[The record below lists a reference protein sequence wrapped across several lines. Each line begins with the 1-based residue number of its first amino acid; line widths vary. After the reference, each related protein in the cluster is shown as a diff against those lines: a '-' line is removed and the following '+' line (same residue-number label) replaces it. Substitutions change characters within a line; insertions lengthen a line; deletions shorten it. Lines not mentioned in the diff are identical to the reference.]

1 MSLKYKVPFLITC
14 LSVLAGMSNTV
25 GNTSHTYDNAR
36 KVITDLV
43 GEKSVIDT
51 TSVALVEKYNVRRPV
66 SAMAQNYDVIYTT
79 NDGAQF
85 RRSGGTRA
93 WRNNNPGCLRFSD
106 FTQNNGAIGHAGGFA
121 VFPDEDTGM
130 RAIFALLRS
139 DKYSAKTIAS
149 AMHSYAPPF
158 ENDTHAYNRYVQ
170 RMTGLAP
177 NLILGS
183 LSDEQ
188 IKGLTLAIRR
198 VEGWRIGTEVQTR
211 PDTLFA
217 RFVGDKMQKAI

>member
-1 MSLKYKVPFLITC
+1 MSLKYKIPTLLTC
-14 LSVLAGMSNTV
+14 ISLLAGMSNTV
-25 GNTSHTYDNAR
+25 GNPSHSYDNAQ
-36 KVITDLV
+36 KLIADLFD
-43 GEKSVIDT
+43 EKSVIDT
-51 TSVALVEKYNVRRPV
+51 ASVALVEPYNVRRPV
-66 SAMAQNYDVIYTT
+66 SASAHNYDVIYTT

-106 FTQNNGAIGHAGGFA
+106 FTQDNGAIGHAGGFA

-130 RAIFALLRS
+130 DAIFALLRS

-170 RMTGLAP
+170 RLTGLSP
-177 NLILGS
+177 NLVLGS

-188 IKGLTLAIRR
+188 IKRLTLAIRR

-211 PDTLFA
+211 PDTVVA
-217 RFVGDKMQKAI
+217 RVVADKMQKSI